1 MRVVKGETREALM
14 DLLLLVTVLA
24 TLAFLRFT
32 GHAASSTRGIVNVDC
47 AKTDPDLPLLA
58 VPLI

>member
-1 MRVVKGETREALM
+1 M

-32 GHAASSTRGIVNVDC
+32 GHATSSTRGIVTKLIARKRVP
-47 AKTDPDLPLLA
+47 TYPLWRFR
-58 VPLI
+58 

>member
-1 MRVVKGETREALM
+1 MREVKGEKREALM

-32 GHAASSTRGIVNVDC
+32 AHAASSTRGIVTKLIARKRVP
-47 AKTDPDLPLLA
+47 TYPLWRFR
-58 VPLI
+58 

>member
-1 MRVVKGETREALM
+1 MNV
-14 DLLLLVTVLA
+14 LLLVTVLA

-32 GHAASSTRGIVNVDC
+32 GHAASSTRGIGNVDC
-47 AKTDPDLPLLA
+47 AKTDPDLPPLA